1 MACNWGHTGIQFWQP
16 LQFLAEQRAQAI
28 EGFCLDMFFSSQNQ
42 TGVMQYFASGMWTIV
57 SSFLVTTEQRVR
69 GRPRGHPGC
78 CSSRPLSALPGG
90 GTVPQEGGCTDR
102 NDGARATGGEPSAV
116 NGQRCHQQLP
126 TATTPNWIN
135 AALSGTKPEAAGS
148 YKEIA
153 FFLPGP
159 GLSPTPD
166 LVRAL
171 SPRSCPPCST
181 GLRDGGCRHRL
192 RPSPRPPEGGQR
204 RQRRYCACP
213 DLPRMRP
220 AATAFILRED

>member
-1 MACNWGHTGIQFWQP
+1 
-16 LQFLAEQRAQAI
+16 
-28 EGFCLDMFFSSQNQ
+28 MFFSSQNQ
-42 TGVMQYFASGMWTIV
+42 TGVMQYFASAVRTIV

-69 GRPRGHPGC
+69 GRPRGLPGC
-78 CSSRPLSALPGG
+78 CSSRPLSALPGP
-90 GTVPQEGGCTDR
+90 GTVPQGRGCTDR

-126 TATTPNWIN
+126 TATTPNGIN

-171 SPRSCPPCST
+171 SPRSPPVPV
-181 GLRDGGCRHRL
+181 LPALQHRPQRRRL
-192 RPSPRPPEGGQR
+192 PPSPPPLAPPAGGR
-204 RQRRYCACP
+204 AAASAPLLRM
-213 DLPRMRP
+213 PRSP
-220 AATAFILRED
+220 AHAPCGDCLHSKGGLIPAGQAGWC